1 MSELRLAN
9 IPPPTGG
16 IDLVSAPDD
25 MGSAFSPWMENFLPG
40 VPGKLPVRGP
50 VTEMAQD
57 VSGHAS
63 KPVVCA
69 TYNFA
74 TNATWIT
81 RATDAPD
88 CRRPDEVFQ
97 RPANSNAELDT
108 GNTYNIAGLSDLSDG
123 LSLRTFYGPGAQVN
137 GSVWGFE
144 YDSPTSTSTVDLGL
158 VGPRQWQRHL
168 IRITAADAAETYDS
182 ADAPTCGIDVTVHLN
197 RLFVLG
203 GYPPGV
209 TVEPWSF
216 SCLFFMETDLDA
228 SGGPLTGTITDW
240 QTITGVTNRI
250 DIPGP
255 DVGKAVVPLN
265 QYLVIFKE
273 ESIWVLYGSSPDSFT
288 LRKAVDSVG
297 CMDRDSIVEADGGI
311 YFRSR
316 RGIEFFDG
324 ASCSVVSG
332 RLTPVFEDSAAFP
345 FYLTRTTAGV
355 VGPNFIEF
363 RIQNIVPGE
372 EYIAFWMNRSDRT
385 WTVASGTAFEN
396 RGYWIRGIRAF
407 ISEDYQ
413 WGSYLVEGHFSH
425 LTGDG
430 ISSIPPYGTGGP
442 GVVGTSGFDNVDAS
456 DFSTVGMIQ
465 DYPRPAA
472 RVIYPRVSLVEPR
485 YSAQLHRAFL
495 DTKAIFFNGDDDD
508 ATDVW
513 TWQAVTSTEESYMAG
528 VYNPLFTENIKSQGR
543 TLPST
548 PIGLSDS
555 QYWLG
560 RRTVVDTFSETDDLF
575 FIVEYDPPSSP
586 ALQPARAEIYSGGVE
601 YQVTRQRRTTV
612 PRPD

>member
-1 MSELRLAN
+1 MSDLRLAN

-16 IDLVSAPDD
+16 LDLVSAPDD
-25 MGSAFSPWMENFLPG
+25 MGPAFSPWMENFLPG
-40 VPGKLPVRGP
+40 LPGKLPVRGP
-50 VTEMAQD
+50 VTTMSQD
-57 VSGHAS
+57 TTGDAN

-74 TNATWIT
+74 TNATWLT
-81 RATDAPD
+81 RSDDAAD
-88 CRRPDEVFQ
+88 ARRPDEIFQ
-97 RPANSNAELDT
+97 RPATADAELDT
-108 GNTYNIAGLSDLSDG
+108 GTTYNIAGAS
-123 LSLRTFYGPGAQVN
+123 SLLEGVNDRTFYGPGAQVN

-144 YDSPTSTSTVDLGL
+144 YDSPSSTSTTSAGL
-158 VGPRQWQRHL
+158 SGPRQWIRRL
-168 IRITAADAAETYDS
+168 IRIAPNDTATTYAS
-182 ADAPTCGIDVTVHLN
+182 TAAPTCGIDVTVHLN

-209 TVEPWSF
+209 TSEPWSF
-216 SCLFFMETDLDA
+216 SCLFFMETDLNA
-228 SGGPLTGTITDW
+228 SGAPLTGTITDW

-255 DVGKAVVPLN
+255 DLGKAVVPLN

-288 LRKAVDSVG
+288 LRKAVDGVG

-316 RGIEFFDG
+316 RGIEYFDG

-332 RLTPVFEDSAAFP
+332 RLTPVFEDSVAFP
-345 FYLTRTTAGV
+345 FYLTRTTAGI

-363 RIQNIVPGE
+363 RIQNLVPGSN
-372 EYIAFWMNRSDRT
+372 YIALWMNRSDRT
-385 WTVASGTAFEN
+385 WTVASGTAFEE
-396 RGYWIRGIRAF
+396 RGYWIRGVRAF

-413 WGSYLVEGHFSH
+413 WGAYLVEGHFSH
-425 LTGDG
+425 LTGTG
-430 ISSIPPYGTGGP
+430 INDVPPYGTGGP
-442 GVVGTSGFDNVDAS
+442 GTVGVSGFDDLDAS
-456 DFSTVGMIQ
+456 DFASSGTIQ

-472 RVIYPRVSLVEPR
+472 RVIYPRTSLAEPR

-495 DTKAIFFNGDDDD
+495 DTKAIFFGGDDTD
-508 ATDVW
+508 AADVW

-528 VYNPLFTENIKSQGR
+528 VYNPLFTETIQSQGR

-560 RRTVVDTFSETDDLF
+560 RRTVVDTFSEVDDVF
-575 FIVEYDPPSSP
+575 FIVEYDPPTAP
-586 ALQPARAEIYSGGVE
+586 ALQPARAELYNGGIE
-601 YQVTRQRRTTV
+601 YQITRQRRTTA